1 MNPKQKALELI
12 MQSPF
17 YEMEDKK
24 AHSRIVCFEIL
35 KFIDQRMQGWLD
47 DDWKEWWH
55 DVIKEIN
62 KY

>member
-1 MNPKQKALELI
+1 MNPKEKARELI

-17 YEMEDKK
+17 FYMSDKK
-24 AHSRIVCFEIL
+24 QHALIVCVEIL

-47 DDWKEWWH
+47 WDWKQWWN
-55 DVIKEIN
+55 DVMKEID

>member
-1 MNPKQKALELI
+1 MNPREKARELL

-17 YEMEDKK
+17 FEINDKK
-24 AHSRIVCFEIL
+24 QHAMIVCVEVI

-47 DDWKEWWH
+47 SDWKIWWN
-55 DVIKEIN
+55 DVIKEID